1 MERTSWSAEIAASGS
16 IDLVPRM
23 KAQGYTRQEV
33 DRRRAWLEA
42 KTGGREM
49 ASWVRIILPGS
60 MDFKRFHT

>member
-1 MERTSWSAEIAASGS
+1 MRGHPGPQGMAATGS

-42 KTGGREM
+42 KTGCGFTYVGAYSLLGEE
-49 ASWVRIILPGS
+49 VRG
-60 MDFKRFHT
+60 